1 MWAKLADKVALS
13 KKIDMKNVDHIGT
26 LLDFLELQWKYDI
39 CSPTPH
45 KARL

>member
-26 LLDFLELQWKYDI
+26 LFDLELQWKYDI